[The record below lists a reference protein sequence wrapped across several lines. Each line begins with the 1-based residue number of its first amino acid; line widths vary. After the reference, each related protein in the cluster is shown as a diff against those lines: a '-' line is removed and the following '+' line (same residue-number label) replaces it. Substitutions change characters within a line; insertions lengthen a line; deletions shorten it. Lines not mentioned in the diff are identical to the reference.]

1 MLATHLNLYKS
12 EKCGASLVIGHA
24 KDKTSAKTCWVVQVK
39 IFLSN
44 HMALGDCARELKEK
58 TSFKNSF
65 IDFWYG
71 KLKSLTTVLAGRR

>member
-12 EKCGASLVIGHA
+12 EKCGASLVIGYA

-44 HMALGDCARELKEK
+44 IKKWILCKGVEIRKPSSKISQIGSNCGWR
-58 TSFKNSF
+58 
-65 IDFWYG
+65 
-71 KLKSLTTVLAGRR
+71 